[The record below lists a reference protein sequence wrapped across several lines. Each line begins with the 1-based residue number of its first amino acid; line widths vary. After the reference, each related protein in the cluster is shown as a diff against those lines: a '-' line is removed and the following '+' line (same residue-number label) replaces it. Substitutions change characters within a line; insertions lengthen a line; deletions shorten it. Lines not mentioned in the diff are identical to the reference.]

1 MIRRS
6 LLALL
11 FIFWA
16 LGSLY
21 AETIYLKNG
30 QTLVG
35 KILKYNPQS
44 ITVQAIGDHQERE
57 IRKDDIY
64 LINFDSN
71 SEQRYIDFKKQMAAN
86 VVYLKNGEVI
96 IGRITNYTPDFITI
110 ESLTGQGVLQMPTA
124 EVNMI
129 TTRDTMV
136 NMNQREGVGYV
147 QKKSTLNSSAG
158 SATYTS
164 DQISYKSFLTEDT
177 FINPLLAFGNS
188 VANGQTL
195 RVLAFDVRYGMIF
208 ERYKNVNLYYGG
220 SVGYL
225 QVTDD
230 SESVSGSGYSFSG
243 FLGAEMFFTALPN
256 FGFSGE
262 MGMGYRKAGD
272 YESTDISASAFPTFS
287 IHYYY

>member
-6 LLALL
+6 LLVLVLL
-11 FIFWA
+11 FWT
-16 LGSLY
+16 LGTLF

-44 ITVQAIGDHQERE
+44 ITVQAIGDQQERE

-71 SEQRYIDFKKQMAAN
+71 SEQRYIEFKKQMAAN

-96 IGRITNYTPDFITI
+96 IGRITNYNPEFITI
-110 ESLTGQGVLQMPTA
+110 ESLRGQGVLQMPTS

-129 TTRDTMV
+129 TTQDTVV
-136 NMNQREGVGYV
+136 NMNQRTGVGYV
-147 QKKSTLNSSAG
+147 QKKSTLNSNSG
-158 SATYTS
+158 PATYTS
-164 DQISYKSFLTEDT
+164 DQLSYKFFLDERL
-177 FINPLLAFGNS
+177 FGNILIAFGSS
-188 VANGQTL
+188 VSNGNAL
-195 RVLAFDVRYGMIF
+195 KVFAADYRMGYIFDRY
-208 ERYKNVNLYYGG
+208 RNVNLYYGG
-220 SVGYL
+220 SGGLL

-230 SESVSGSGYSFSG
+230 ANGVSGSGISLSG
-243 FLGAEMFFTALPN
+243 FLGAEIFFASLPN

-262 MGMGYRKAGD
+262 IGAGYRKAGE
-272 YESTDISASAFPTFS
+272 YTSTDLSASAFPTFS
-287 IHYYY
+287 VHYYF